1 MKQLTTRR
9 TALQSMLAV
18 SALPSLALMGCGGGG
33 AASNSTAP
41 PIDAPPDYDFSALKQ
56 AALDVAYL
64 KKEQTEA
71 AGLPDEALAL
81 LADITTLENA
91 ALTPPVTPEKA
102 IGFYP
107 QPSVLNGNPHLDALY
122 AWAETQLKTTAK
134 VYKKATTAAAVFPN
148 GSYNETRALVGTAER
163 LIWLVL
169 SPVSPSKY
177 RYNPELFKQIL
188 LIAYATSDDYLLNGG
203 SIPDNNGLDDW
214 FAAPG
219 ASYSWRILD
228 EAFKG
233 FIPTLLLERLRQA
246 ADKMGK
252 VFYDRS
258 INEMKAQA
266 PYATYCNRDISF
278 AEVMMHTGMHR
289 SNPLW
294 VERAQLVTDL
304 MIGPSVLYAD
314 GGYAYIGNQNESAN
328 YHGGTTTSLGNLYA
342 VTGNPAILGAL
353 SKVANYELMTVEQGF
368 VNEFYTVPA
377 WKTAWNTGDGVS
389 YSFMSYI
396 SQSPHW
402 QTFADVRSRVIAT
415 SSQVLDSAFYTARIA
430 GKPLADNYLV
440 YDRNIQGPRYRRN
453 HFSYAMT
460 TRKVSLPSNLGALT
474 LVGAMT
480 TQADPSAGTN
490 GSSRRHLSDALMSV
504 HAKVHTHAG
513 TATEWDTWSYLIGNT
528 DPQTTMSRTIGAI
541 STPCTLYRQ
550 TSGPTGHVSNW
561 QSFQQWLALPDR
573 LIGLVEVYPKDGKA
587 QNAYKID
594 GRIKLGYG
602 RTGTRYKKTLQAV
615 KEGEEY
621 LYGNLRVL
629 IHAHDF
635 TTVDTAMAG
644 VIRDS
649 PLDATEIRL
658 RYVKLGTDGTSNVS
672 HPGDTRK
679 FFLVEI
685 REQSVT
691 TPITVGK
698 YDAAGVKG
706 IVVYDGDNR
715 YGVFRNLNASAVQ
728 VNVSDH
734 LQANVHSTV
743 HYSRGDEGLSAQ
755 PTPLS
760 GTVLSIPANQQLLLI
775 TSTQANDHEPCWAH
789 YDELLSE
796 LPALTIL
803 TEGVQTPSCTPEGNR
818 FVALTQ
824 NTGPAHSLQ
833 WTVNDVAVTG
843 ATEAQFSPS
852 SSTKGQRINC
862 LMSTTL
868 ANGTPYSLKSNTV
881 VTNC

>member
-9 TALQSMLAV
+9 NALQSMLAV
-18 SALPSLALMGCGGGG
+18 STMPSLALLGCGGG
-33 AASNSTAP
+33 ASNPTALP
-41 PIDAPPDYDFSALKQ
+41 SDTPASYDFSALKQ

-71 AGLPDEALAL
+71 AGFPDEALAL
-81 LADITTLENA
+81 LTDISTLENA
-91 ALTPPVTPEKA
+91 ALKPPMTPEKA

-107 QPSVLNGNPHLDALY
+107 QPALLTGNPHLNALY
-122 AWAETQLKTTAK
+122 VWADTQLKTTAK
-134 VYKKATTAAAVFPN
+134 VYKKTTTGAAVFPN
-148 GSYNETRALVGTAER
+148 GSYNETRGLVGTAER

-169 SPVSPSKY
+169 SPVSER
-177 RYNPELFKQIL
+177 RYNPELFKRL
-188 LIAYATSDDYLLNGG
+188 LLLAYATSDDYLLNGG

-228 EAFKG
+228 ECLAG
-233 FIPTLLLERLRQA
+233 FIPGLLLERLRQA

-258 INEMKAQA
+258 INEMRAQA
-266 PYATYCNRDISF
+266 PYVIYCNRDISF

-289 SNPLW
+289 SNNLW
-294 VERAQLVTDL
+294 IERAQLVTDL
-304 MIGPSVLYAD
+304 VIGPSVLYAD
-314 GGYAYIGNQNESAN
+314 GAYAYIGNQNEVAN
-328 YHGGTTTSLGNLYA
+328 YHGSTTGSLAKQYA
-342 VTGNPAILGAL
+342 VTGNSAIMRAL
-353 SKVANYELMTVEQGF
+353 TKVVNYELLSIEQGF
-368 VNEFYTVPA
+368 VPEFYTAPT
-377 WKTAWNTGDGVS
+377 WKTQWNTLDGAS
-389 YSFMSYI
+389 PSFLVYVG
-396 SQSPHW
+396 QSPHW
-402 QTFADVRSRVIAT
+402 QTFANVRSRVIDVADD
-415 SSQVLDSAFYTARIA
+415 VLSSAFYVVPTM

-453 HFSYAMT
+453 HFSYAIT
-460 TRKVSLPSNLGALT
+460 TRKVSQPSNVGALT

-528 DPQTTMSRTIGAI
+528 NPQTTMSRTIGAI

-550 TSGPTGHVSNW
+550 TSGPTGQVSNW

-602 RTGTRYKKTLQAV
+602 RSGTLYKKTPQTM
-615 KEGEEY
+615 KEGKEY
-621 LYGNLRVL
+621 LYGNLHVL
-629 IHAHDF
+629 IHAHNF

-644 VIRDS
+644 VLRDS
-649 PLDATEIRL
+649 PQDATEIRL
-658 RYVKLGTDGTSNVS
+658 RYLKPGTDGTGNVS
-672 HPGDTRK
+672 HAGDTRK

-685 REQSVT
+685 REKTVA
-691 TPITVGK
+691 TPITVSK

-706 IVVYDGDNR
+706 IVVVDGDNR
-715 YGVFRNLNASAVQ
+715 YVVFRNLNANEVQ

-734 LQANVHSTV
+734 LQANVRSTV
-743 HYSRGDEGLSAQ
+743 HYARRDEGLSAQ
-755 PTPLS
+755 PTQFS
-760 GTVLSIPANQQLLLI
+760 GTVLSIPANQQQLLI

-789 YDELLSE
+789 YDELLSQ

-803 TEGVQTPSCTPEGNR
+803 TEESPKPGSNDAGKQ
-818 FVALTQ
+818 FMALTQ
-824 NTGPAHSLQ
+824 NTGPASSLQ
-833 WTVNDVAVTG
+833 WTINDVAVVG

-852 SSTKGQRINC
+852 NTITGQRINC
-862 LMSTTL
+862 LMNTTL
-868 ANGTPYSLKSNTV
+868 PNGTPYTLKSNTI
-881 VTNC
+881 VTKY

>member
-9 TALQSMLAV
+9 NALQSMLAV
-18 SALPSLALMGCGGGG
+18 TAVPSLALLGCGGG
-33 AASNSTAP
+33 ASNPTALP
-41 PIDAPPDYDFSALKQ
+41 SNTPASYDFSALKQ

-64 KKEQTEA
+64 KKDQTEA

-91 ALTPPVTPEKA
+91 ALTPPITPEKA

-107 QPSVLNGNPHLDALY
+107 QPARLTGNPHLDALY
-122 AWAETQLKTTAK
+122 VWADTQLKTTAK
-134 VYKKATTAAAVFPN
+134 VYKKATTGAAVFPN
-148 GSYNETRALVGTAER
+148 GSYNETRGLVGTAER

-169 SPVSPSKY
+169 SPVSER
-177 RYNPELFKQIL
+177 RYNPELFKRL
-188 LIAYATSDDYLLNGG
+188 LLLAYATSDDYLLNGG

-228 EAFKG
+228 ECLAG
-233 FIPTLLLERLRQA
+233 FIPGLLLERLRQA

-258 INEMKAQA
+258 INEMRAQA

-289 SNPLW
+289 SNNLW
-294 VERAQLVTDL
+294 IERAQLVTDL
-304 MIGPSVLYAD
+304 MIGPTVLYAD

-342 VTGNPAILGAL
+342 VTGNPAILSAL

-389 YSFMSYI
+389 HSFMSYI
-396 SQSPHW
+396 SQSAHW

-415 SSQVLDSAFYTARIA
+415 SSNVLDSAFYTERIA

-440 YDRNIQGPRYRRN
+440 YDRNIQGPRYRKN

-528 DPQTTMSRTIGAI
+528 NPQTTMSRTIGAI

-602 RTGTRYKKTLQAV
+602 RSGTRYKKTLQAV

-649 PLDATEIRL
+649 PLDATEIRF
-658 RYVKLGTDGTSNVS
+658 RYVKPGTDGTSNVS

-685 REQSVT
+685 REKSVT
-691 TPITVGK
+691 TPIAVARH
-698 YDAAGVKG
+698 DAAGVKG
-706 IVVYDGDNR
+706 IIVSDVDNNR

-734 LQANVHSTV
+734 LQANVRSTV
-743 HYSRGDEGLSAQ
+743 HHARGDEGLSAQ
-755 PTPLS
+755 PTQLS
-760 GTVLSIPANQQLLLI
+760 GTVLSIPANQQQLLI

-803 TEGVQTPSCTPEGNR
+803 TEGAQTVSCTPEANR

-824 NTGPAHSLQ
+824 NTGLGTTLQ
-833 WTVNDVAVTG
+833 WTVNDVAVAG
-843 ATEAQFSPS
+843 ASEAQFSPS